1 MENQNAPLL
10 IRPSRTPK
18 TNPLFVPSLYL
29 LWAQNLAI
37 LPSNLAHLRQ
47 NEPD

>member
-1 MENQNAPLL
+1 MENLNALSEL
-10 IRPSRTPK
+10 G
-18 TNPLFVPSLYL
+18 SLYL

-37 LPSNLAHLRQ
+37 LPSNLANLRQ